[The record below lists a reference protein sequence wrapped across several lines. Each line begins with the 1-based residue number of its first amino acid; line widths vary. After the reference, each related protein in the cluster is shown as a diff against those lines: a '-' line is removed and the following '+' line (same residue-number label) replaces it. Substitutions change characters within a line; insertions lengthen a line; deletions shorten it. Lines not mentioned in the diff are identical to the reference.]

1 MAVTL
6 TEAQRALVDGKNFA
20 YVATVDASGAPQV
33 TPVWIEYDGTH
44 VCFNTEEKRAKT
56 KHLRNDP
63 RVAICVTNAENP
75 YHYLE
80 IRGTVTE
87 ITAEGG
93 NEMIER
99 LSQQYFG
106 KPYPVHQPT
115 DVRVVVKV
123 LPEKVLGMGG

>member
-20 YVATVDASGAPQV
+20 YVGTVDASGAPQV

-106 KPYPVHQPT
+106 KPYPFHQDG
-115 DVRVVVKV
+115 DVRLVVKV
-123 LPEKVLGMGG
+123 VPEKVFGMGG